1 MLESSTDQTVEKALE
16 VADSSVER
24 VLDGIRH
31 GLRRQ
36 AREETLA
43 TLLAAG
49 LYAEGAHIARH
60 IGFDES
66 HVFDLLMQ
74 SADISDDDEFM
85 VSESVYGLQ
94 SRLDLV

>member
-36 AREETLA
+36 AREDALS
-43 TLLAAG
+43 LILGAG
-49 LYAEGAHIARH
+49 LYVEGAHIARR
-60 IGFDES
+60 IGFDEE
-66 HVFDLLMQ
+66 HVFDLLMR
-74 SADISDDDEFM
+74 SADISDDDQGTI
-85 VSESVYGLQ
+85 SEAVYGFEAL
-94 SRLDLV
+94 LELV